1 MTATSSDPFL
11 PADIPEQF
19 NIAAHV
25 VDAPAARNRSKAA
38 IVGEPSAVT
47 YAELSALTNRAGNAL
62 LELGVSRGDRVLI
75 VLPDSAEFI
84 ASFFGAA
91 KIGAVAVP
99 VNPFARS
106 ADYIHYIQDSEPRV
120 AIIHSEALEAFLPA
134 SSERP
139 QMPIVVVTEGR
150 VATHGVSC
158 AIWDDWIS
166 SVSDALVPE
175 ETSAGDAALMLYTSG
190 SGGTPKGAVH
200 RHADLLV
207 TSRGYAQGVLG
218 LRPDDITFSTSKLF
232 FAYGLGNGMYFP
244 LAFGAST
251 LLNPKRPTAAYIIE
265 MVSRHRPTIFYSVP
279 TFYAAILREAENARE
294 TLDFSSVRQCIS
306 AGETLPAEIFE
317 RWKRMTGLEILDG
330 IGSTEML
337 HMFISSKPGKCKPGS
352 CGFPV
357 PGYDAKI
364 VDDAGVETS
373 AGEIG
378 NLWVRGASALAEY
391 WRIPQLTAG
400 TKRGDWVVT
409 GDKFL
414 RDADGYYRYC
424 GRADDMLKVAGMWVS
439 PVEVENALLGHP
451 HVAEAAVVGTTD
463 VRGLTYAVAHVTLR
477 AGCEE
482 STELAE
488 EIRSHVQARL
498 VSHKVPREI
507 RFCGELPKTVTGKI
521 QRFKLRASSTHG

>member
-1 MTATSSDPFL
+1 MTAISSDPFL
-11 PADIPEQF
+11 PAGIPEQF
-19 NIAAHV
+19 NIAAHF
-25 VDAPAARNRSKAA
+25 VDTPAARSPHKAA
-38 IVGEPSAVT
+38 IVGEPRAVT
-47 YAELSALTNRAGNAL
+47 YAELSKLTNRAGNAL
-62 LELGVSRGDRVLI
+62 IALGVSRGDRVLI

-84 ASFFGAA
+84 ASFLGAA

-106 ADYIHYIQDSEPRV
+106 ADYIHYIQDSEPRA
-120 AIIHSEALEAFLPA
+120 AIVHSEALEAFLPA
-134 SSERP
+134 SSERT
-139 QMPIVVVTEGR
+139 QMPIVIVTEGR

-158 AIWDDWIS
+158 AIWDDWIGS
-166 SVSDALVPE
+166 ASDALAPA
-175 ETSAGDAALMLYTSG
+175 ETSSGDSALMLYTSG
-190 SGGTPKGAVH
+190 SGGTPKAAVH
-200 RHADLLV
+200 RHADMLV
-207 TSRGYAQGVLG
+207 TTRNYAQGVLG
-218 LRPDDITFSTSKLF
+218 LHADDLTFSTSKLF

-251 LLNPKRPTAAYIIE
+251 LLNPERPTAAHVLE
-265 MVSRHRPTIFYSVP
+265 MVSRHRPTIFFSVP
-279 TFYAAILREAENARE
+279 TFYAAILREAETASRR
-294 TLDFSSVRQCIS
+294 LDFSSVRQCVS

-317 RWKRMTGLEILDG
+317 RWKRTTGLEILDG

-337 HMFISSKPGKCKPGS
+337 HMFISSRPGQCKPGS

-364 VDDAGVETS
+364 VDDAGAETPV
-373 AGEIG
+373 GEIG

-391 WRIPQLTAG
+391 WRIPELTAR
-400 TKRGDWVVT
+400 TKRGDWVIT

-414 RDADGYYRYC
+414 RDADDYYRYC

-451 HVAEAAVVGTTD
+451 HVAEAAVVGATD
-463 VRGLTYAVAHVTLR
+463 ARGLTFAVAHVTLR
-477 AGCEE
+477 SGCEG

-488 EIRSHVQARL
+488 EIRSHVKARL